1 MKKYKKVTDIEVLY
15 KYNELVFGIDSV
27 PITIMAEVLNTSK
40 YQIRKCYRSLAEQG
54 YMELTKI
61 CTYGEEYWNGL
72 YDEFIP
78 ILYAKAYTLT
88 SKARALFSD
97 KDVELWEKILQ
108 K

>member
-27 PITIMAEVLNTSK
+27 PIAIMAEVLNTSK

-78 ILYAKAYTLT
+78 EIVSMAVQLPNRQASAYSKYAICRK
-88 SKARALFSD
+88 FD
-97 KDVELWEKILQ
+97 
-108 K
+108 